1 MLCLPTACNGEYV
14 SHTKCVSRMCQR
26 QSIISGFV
34 EKDSGVMLKNSGREN
49 RWLSR
54 DLWQEKLEKD
64 WLYLAYYLL
73 S

>member
-1 MLCLPTACNGEYV
+1 
-14 SHTKCVSRMCQR
+14 MCQR

-34 EKDSGVMLKNSGREN
+34 EKDSGVMLKDSGREN

-64 WLYLAYYLL
+64 WLYLAYCLL